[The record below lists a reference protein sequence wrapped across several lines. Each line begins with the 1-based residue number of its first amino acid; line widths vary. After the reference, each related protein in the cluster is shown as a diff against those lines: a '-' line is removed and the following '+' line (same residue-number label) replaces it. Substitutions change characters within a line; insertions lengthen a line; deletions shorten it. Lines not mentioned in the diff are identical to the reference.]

1 MRFRYGLVTRSP
13 SRGWLCQRA
22 SEILVSLL
30 SAAQA
35 TEVLA
40 LPPVGLTPTERVRVS
55 LDALP
60 DIEFS
65 PVRLKADVPGGQ
77 PSPSHSSPACTRAGH
92 GLRWPSG
99 AIDYRPLSRRGHSPA
114 NAGHSRRLSPSR
126 SPRRPGALR
135 SSGLLSPASLLLRP
149 HVPVSCP
156 PAHFP
161 PCGYSA
167 GLTGKRPSPF

>member
-1 MRFRYGLVTRSP
+1 MSRRCLRIPTFRPPSMERARRVAGRRGDRGTIKDLDPVSSP
-13 SRGWLCQRA
+13 
-22 SEILVSLL
+22 
-30 SAAQA
+30 
-35 TEVLA
+35 
-40 LPPVGLTPTERVRVS
+40 PPII
-55 LDALP
+55 P

-149 HVPVSCP
+149 HVPVSRSP
-156 PAHFP
+156 TNFP
-161 PCGYSA
+161 VSPVISSA
-167 GLTGKRPSPF
+167 STSARPSPL